1 MYTRYRKDHHT
12 IWREFITTSTE
23 DRQLNAND
31 FHFISS
37 EKDLETR
44 IWSWEAAWQS
54 FHPGD

>member
-12 IWREFITTSTE
+12 IWREFITTE
-23 DRQLNAND
+23 DGQLNANY